1 MIRFSDV
8 QAAQL
13 ADFFDQLHETVSS
26 VNDFIDAAS
35 SGPANADQAAQLRA
49 QTASIRE
56 KAAAI
61 ADVLANQSKERR
73 SDRPWANRGRGAT
86 FGGLGTTGAAGGSKK
101 MRGSGKTTPS
111 GS

>member
-13 ADFFDQLHETVSS
+13 ADFFDQLYETVSS

-35 SGPANADQAAQLRA
+35 SGPTTADKTAQLRA

-56 KAAAI
+56 KAATRVAMTFII
-61 ADVLANQSKERR
+61 AMWLMW
-73 SDRPWANRGRGAT
+73 WA
-86 FGGLGTTGAAGGSKK
+86 S
-101 MRGSGKTTPS
+101 M
-111 GS
+111 